1 MHLNLACSVKATRSR
16 PPAVLTP
23 RATDIRNYR
32 VDWDTT
38 SSPTMSDAPPH
49 SEGHS
54 PSKALPELSSLWA
67 EVNLQ
72 QALSSYA
79 SSTTE
84 MLSTSR
90 GNDPFPQSDKSGAP
104 TRASPDMWLLDSNR
118 QFQSLTEDISH
129 TVNQAKYY
137 MYEVSSYW
145 PAIYRIILNGG
156 ADSELLPYGPLFFE
170 SVSSFLCAARIGLS
184 LCRPKAWFL
193 CARFV
198 LTIVVPH
205 TCKRRLHSVLSI
217 YVVSIATVRVLEVPT
232 LGLLAPPPLWEQL
245 EASVDAM
252 QGPSELSP
260 SVRYMRE
267 SLKDRLDMVRV

>member
-1 MHLNLACSVKATRSR
+1 
-16 PPAVLTP
+16 
-23 RATDIRNYR
+23 
-32 VDWDTT
+32 
-38 SSPTMSDAPPH
+38 MSDALPH

-54 PSKALPELSSLWA
+54 PSKALPELSSLWT
-67 EVNLQ
+67 ELNLQ

-79 SSTTE
+79 SSTPE
-84 MLSTSR
+84 MLSTAR
-90 GNDPFPQSDKSGAP
+90 GNDCFPQSDKSGTP
-104 TRASPDMWLLDSNR
+104 NRALPDMWLWDSNL
-118 QFQSLTEDISH
+118 QFQSLAEDISH

-170 SVSSFLCAARIGLS
+170 SVTSFLCAARIALS

-198 LTIVVPH
+198 LPILF
-205 TCKRRLHSVLSI
+205 RRNCARCLLSSLSM
-217 YVVSIATVRVLEVPT
+217 YTVSIATVRALEVST

-245 EASVDAM
+245 EASVDAL

-267 SLKDRLDMVRV
+267 SLKDRLDMARV